1 MYHQHTH
8 TNVHSGFICNS
19 RNLEIMQMPSTGEWI
34 YILVYS
40 YSGILLFS
48 NELYKYMS
56 ELFTYYKL
64 DESQSN

>member
-1 MYHQHTH
+1 
-8 TNVHSGFICNS
+8 
-19 RNLEIMQMPSTGEWI
+19 MQMPSTGEWI